1 MAAVIGQRLP
11 KLTKTTLTKFR
22 TDESLDHFYADV
34 ACKSEGLLSEPTLP
48 RKRRTLVRL
57 EFRDAS
63 YREDVDTGALPEQL
77 SILEVMLK
85 EEKISCFNEILLA
98 VLKFPEPEKRLIQE
112 VQTICKLLAVNPVTS
127 AADERSLSSARGLKT
142 SLRSKMRDERSSNL
156 AVLPEWS
163 QAENRQCL
171 YS

>member
-1 MAAVIGQRLP
+1 M
-11 KLTKTTLTKFR
+11 
-22 TDESLDHFYADV
+22 
-34 ACKSEGLLSEPTLP
+34 
-48 RKRRTLVRL
+48 
-57 EFRDAS
+57 
-63 YREDVDTGALPEQL
+63 
-77 SILEVMLK
+77 EVMLK

-127 AADERSLSSARGLKT
+127 AAGRRSLSSARRLKT
-142 SLRSKMRDERSSNL
+142 SLRSKMRDERFSNL

-171 YS
+171 YG